1 VRIHVGNADLVPQL
15 IAYFERQAD
24 CVVHRVGATQ
34 IEVALL
40 GSYRHDQHDTAV
52 ERLLAGFWLDGSDL
66 LGPFTA
72 NGHG

>member
-1 VRIHVGNADLVPQL
+1 MRIHVGNADLVPQL

-24 CVVHRVGATQ
+24 CVVHRVGATK

-40 GSYRHDQHDTAV
+40 GSYRHDQHDTAI
-52 ERLLAGFWLDGSDL
+52 ERLLADFWLDGSEPL
-66 LGPFTA
+66 RPHGV